1 VLSRRL
7 NGALQVTLAATILVG
22 CGDKPIED
30 NLVRPGITA
39 IDEARNEAC
48 GMNAAAVRTA
58 VDAYTMLEGSPPP
71 DEQALVDEGFLRETT
86 TDWDVV
92 AGELVAE
99 NPDCGPVGETAA
111 PPTVVD
117 IVTSADAPATA
128 EEILAEFPEA
138 LIEAVG
144 GAECARE
151 LAVIGAAGE
160 AFVARVGRDPVDLS
174 ELEGDLDP
182 PVTRWMLDEETGEL
196 VPAAD
201 SECHPLPESEDPG

>member
-7 NGALQVTLAATILVG
+7 SGALLVTLAATLLVG

-39 IDEARNEAC
+39 MDDARNEAC
-48 GMNAAAVRTA
+48 GLNASSVRTA
-58 VDAYTMLEGSPPP
+58 VEAYRMLEGDPPP

-92 AGELVAE
+92 DGELVAE
-99 NPDCGPVGETAA
+99 NPACGPVGEAAA
-111 PPTVVD
+111 PPTLVD
-117 IVTSADAPATA
+117 IVTESIAPASAD
-128 EEILAEFPEA
+128 EILAEFPDD

-174 ELEGDLDP
+174 ELAGDIDP
-182 PVTRWMLDEETGEL
+182 PATRWALDDQTGQL
-196 VPAAD
+196 VPTAG
-201 SECHPLPESEDPG
+201 SGCQPLP